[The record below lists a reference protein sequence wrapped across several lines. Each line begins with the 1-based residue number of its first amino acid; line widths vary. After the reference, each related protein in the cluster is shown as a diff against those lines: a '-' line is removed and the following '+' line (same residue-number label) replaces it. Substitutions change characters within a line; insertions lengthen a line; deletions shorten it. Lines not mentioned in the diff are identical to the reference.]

1 MQIILLTKGQKKTVN
16 LSSPQIKKGALI
28 SFFCLVITA
37 TLFITLLPRE
47 ANDSSDAAKILT
59 ELSFQR
65 NLLARIQEKNQNTL
79 DSVAIRVGQ
88 MQAQL
93 TRLNALGEH
102 LTKKAKLSQTEFNF
116 NQPVALGGIALSN
129 HAESFSSA
137 QLLQD
142 IDALDRELAFRET
155 QLSLLE
161 GFLSSNELAKQIR
174 PAGLPVQKGW
184 LSSYFGYRADPF
196 TGKRAFHH
204 GVDIAGKEGTNV
216 LATASGLVVWSG
228 KRNGYGQLVEI
239 DHGDGY
245 VTRYGHNKEILV
257 SKGDTVKQ
265 NAVIAKMGST
275 GRSTG
280 PHVHFEV
287 LRYGKKVNPRKY
299 LYSSRYIN

>member
-1 MQIILLTKGQKKTVN
+1 MQIILLTKGQKKTVT
-16 LSSPQIKKGALI
+16 LSPPKIKKVVII
-28 SFFCLVITA
+28 SLFCLSITA
-37 TLFITLLPRE
+37 TLFTILLPKDVE
-47 ANDSSDAAKILT
+47 GSSAAAMLLT
-59 ELSFQR
+59 ELNLQR
-65 NLLARIQEKNQNTL
+65 TMLSRMQEKNQNTL

-102 LTKKAKLSQTEFNF
+102 LTKKSKLSQAEFNF
-116 NQPVALGGIALSN
+116 NEPVALGGIALSN
-129 HAESFSSA
+129 NAESFSSA

-142 IDALDRELAFRET
+142 IDMLDRELAFRGK

-161 GFLSSNELAKQIR
+161 GFLSSKELAQQIR
-174 PAGLPVQKGW
+174 PAGLPVEKGW

-245 VTRYGHNKEILV
+245 ITRYGHNKEILV

-265 NAVIAKMGST
+265 NTTIAKMGST

-287 LRYGKKVNPRKY
+287 LRHGKKVNPRKY
-299 LYSSRYIN
+299 LYSARYIN